1 MIPYRVIR
9 SAVLLT
15 GLLATLAP
23 SLPAASSSFTATLS
37 PEQKTEAGLATLGP
51 GELAALDRL
60 VATDI
65 IRARHIHLPALADPY
80 SQRYTETEAKE
91 AGLDRLT
98 PEQLA
103 KLDVLVSAALA
114 TAPQTPSIQPRE
126 RPRVR
131 DGEILSEKGRLQV
144 HGGMSLTMGWASG
157 GRNFREIGA
166 WVSYF
171 DPVSG
176 LGLSF
181 SYSRLSGDILGSS
194 YGRDYSYNAPYL
206 YATSRTPFALMDRT
220 NLDRNE
226 FTGDG
231 ASLRYPALGRS
242 DEGLFRR

>member
-1 MIPYRVIR
+1 MIPFRVIR

-15 GLLATLAP
+15 GLLSALAP
-23 SLPAASSSFTATLS
+23 SLSAASRSFTATLS

-51 GELAALDRL
+51 GELTALDQL

-65 IRARHIHLPALADPY
+65 IRARHVRLPALADPY
-80 SQRYTETEAKE
+80 SQRYTEAETKV

-103 KLDVLVSAALA
+103 KLDTLITAAVA
-114 TAPQTPSIQPRE
+114 AAPQSPSIQPRE

-144 HGGMSLTMGWASG
+144 HGGMSLTKGWASG
-157 GRNFREIGA
+157 GRNFREVGA

-171 DPVSG
+171 DPVTG
-176 LGLSF
+176 LGLSYSF
-181 SYSRLSGDILGSS
+181 SRTSGDLLGSY

-206 YATSRTPFALMDRT
+206 YATSRAPFTLMDRT
-220 NLDRNE
+220 ILDRNE

-231 ASLRYPALGRS
+231 ASLSYPTLGRS
-242 DEGLFRR
+242 GEGIIRR